1 MGKTKRRRRRIARLL
16 ANGEQGQIKGARADV
31 SPRRPTIGSRVR
43 STEALLVSP
52 VAWQPS
58 DGTSALEWF
67 FIVGCDRTGVIRR
80 DELYAVTEADT
91 VALRAD
97 VMAALAARP
106 PCVLARLRR

>member
-1 MGKTKRRRRRIARLL
+1 MVFHRRLR
-16 ANGEQGQIKGARADV
+16 
-31 SPRRPTIGSRVR
+31 
-43 STEALLVSP
+43 
-52 VAWQPS
+52 S
-58 DGTSALEWF
+58 DGRDL
-67 FIVGCDRTGVIRR
+67 R